1 MLINFSLTF
10 AYKEGNVKE
19 MFEEY
24 LKLSGRKNPL
34 YIAGSLDDKS
44 LLQKEVFER
53 PDIDPEAHANLPELL
68 AELRNIDA
76 FDSLLLMGCSEALV
90 NLLRSLISS
99 KLFTKTLG
107 MASFDCYLRAGGKYC
122 VRFKMIHD
130 LLRRPKPEHWTQK

>member
-1 MLINFSLTF
+1 MALRWLLLINFSLTF

-53 PDIDPEAHANLPELL
+53 PDIDPEAHSNLPELL
-68 AELRNIDA
+68 AELRKIDA
-76 FDSLLLMGCSEALV
+76 FINIG
-90 NLLRSLISS
+90 RSPTTRSTHQYFES
-99 KLFTKTLG
+99 
-107 MASFDCYLRAGGKYC
+107 C
-122 VRFKMIHD
+122 VWRKFNDTIVLSND
-130 LLRRPKPEHWTQK
+130 NFPIIV